1 MRKIH
6 SFLCLFVILQYGFSQ
21 NRENA
26 SAISDAEPKLTRS
39 TFSYPLF
46 LDDEEHSSFLVRYR
60 LSDKTSAEL
69 RTFYDTYRTTNRVR
83 SNFRFKQYL
92 NKKLYLYSGLEIEA
106 EINKYPH
113 LKQQPPRVG
122 LINGLGYEVNKSFV
136 IEGGSNIQV
145 NNSPMGVF
153 GERDIPMPQVYTLGG
168 KIKF

>member
-1 MRKIH
+1 M
-6 SFLCLFVILQYGFSQ
+6 
-21 NRENA
+21 
-26 SAISDAEPKLTRS
+26 
-39 TFSYPLF
+39 
-46 LDDEEHSSFLVRYR
+46 
-60 LSDKTSAEL
+60 
-69 RTFYDTYRTTNRVR
+69 
-83 SNFRFKQYL
+83 
-92 NKKLYLYSGLEIEA
+92 NKRLYLYSGLEIEA

-113 LKQQPPRVG
+113 LKQPPPRVG